1 MQIEINGIPLN
12 YEVDGREGAPWV
24 TFVTGIGKDSAMWNV
39 QVSELE
45 NDFRTLRLDW
55 RGHGR
60 SQAIEGDH
68 TADMLMGDFFG
79 VWDAAGVQKS
89 HLVGIGLGGA
99 ISIGIGIRHSDR
111 LLSLTPTACRAVMVP
126 ELAAIWPALVKA
138 VRFGGMAAIWPNLS
152 FQVCIIMASQIRQ
165 EDAWL

>member
-1 MQIEINGIPLN
+1 MQIEVNGIRLN

-24 TFVTGIGKDSAMWNV
+24 TFVTGVGKDSAMWHT

-45 NDFRTLRLDW
+45 NDFRTLRLDL

-60 SQAIEGDH
+60 SQAIEGDY
-68 TADMLMGDFFG
+68 TVDMLMGDLLG

-111 LLSLTPTACRAVMVP
+111 LLSLIPTACRAVMVP
-126 ELAAIWPALVKA
+126 ELAAIWPALVT
-138 VRFGGMAAIWPNLS
+138 
-152 FQVCIIMASQIRQ
+152 
-165 EDAWL
+165 